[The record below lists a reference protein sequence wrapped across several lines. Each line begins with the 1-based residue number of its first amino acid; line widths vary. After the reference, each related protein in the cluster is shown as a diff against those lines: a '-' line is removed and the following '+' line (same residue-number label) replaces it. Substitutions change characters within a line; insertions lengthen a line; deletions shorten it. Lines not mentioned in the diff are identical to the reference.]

1 MGVYIRLGSKEMLE
15 VKDQGTQTDTFREK
29 AEGPGMVVEQSERQ
43 FVFSSKSGQVHLVFE
58 SKRTLESERQQP
70 QAEASRNTDAMRE
83 NSDNGMSVNQS
94 QVLASSRA
102 GQIHLKNEETF
113 HQQLQSK
120 TSNRAEITKK
130 DEGKMI
136 MDQTQEH
143 LMPSNKVGQIYLKCK
158 STKT

>member
-1 MGVYIRLGSKEMLE
+1 
-15 VKDQGTQTDTFREK
+15 
-29 AEGPGMVVEQSERQ
+29 
-43 FVFSSKSGQVHLVFE
+43 
-58 SKRTLESERQQP
+58 
-70 QAEASRNTDAMRE
+70 MRE

-113 HQQLQSK
+113 HEQLQGK

-143 LMPSNKVGQIYLKCK
+143 LMPSNKVGKNLSQV
-158 STKT
+158 